1 MIHLTSNWDI
11 QKALQTPSIVS
22 IKSTQWCID
31 NGLDGECLAIL
42 TFDVQ
47 GACKLVHVA
56 TRVDETEIDDDEEF
70 FTISWLDG
78 KAQVKRTFKHLQKTL
93 QIVLFMLSSIC
104 FTCQNVKSNIHSMQ
118 TLTKHGKLKKLKQE
132 DLDKQQKSNLQKQF
146 CNA

>member
-1 MIHLTSNWDI
+1 MTLNMKTNNLTFKGHLQHNDLNSKQLLQQLLANQHRVQNLSAYMIHLTSNWDI

-31 NGLDGECLAIL
+31 NVLDGECLAIL
-42 TFDVQ
+42 TFDIQ

-78 KAQVKRTFKHLQKTL
+78 KA
-93 QIVLFMLSSIC
+93 
-104 FTCQNVKSNIHSMQ
+104 
-118 TLTKHGKLKKLKQE
+118 
-132 DLDKQQKSNLQKQF
+132 
-146 CNA
+146 